1 MTQYEK
7 LRVGI
12 GLLAVLL
19 ATTVVG
25 FGFLFRQSTAPTV
38 EFEQRVVAVRAEVE
52 ADIAKR
58 EAALRAEIDRR
69 FTLAMKEVANLAAQP
84 ANDTFVAKLA
94 EAERWQAGVEKR
106 LAVGEEKL
114 REAEIVLGRVD
125 RARGKAAVLVEV
137 VNALTKYATPQ
148 QTLAAVDAAML
159 KADVKAQGIWSE
171 VKNGETSLEAL
182 LWRLQGSIFEA
193 MLE

>member
-19 ATTVVG
+19 AAAAVSWG
-25 FGFLFRQSTAPTV
+25 LFSRQAAPTV
-38 EFEQRVVAVRAEVE
+38 AFEHRVVAVRAEVE